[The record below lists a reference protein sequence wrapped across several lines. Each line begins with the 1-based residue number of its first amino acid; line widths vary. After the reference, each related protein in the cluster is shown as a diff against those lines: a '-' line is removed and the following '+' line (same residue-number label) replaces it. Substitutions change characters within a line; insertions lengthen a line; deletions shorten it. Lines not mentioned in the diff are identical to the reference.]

1 MANYKS
7 IYTGAQIDSA
17 IGKANTAL
25 QEEQYTG
32 TYSKPSGGIP
42 KTDLASSVQ
51 TSLNKADSAYQ
62 KANTGIPEEDLSED
76 VQDKLN
82 SGGGG
87 GTTVQANPTLD
98 GTESHLDG
106 LKVGNTKYSTSPDLS
121 GKVIS
126 IMGDSISTYN
136 GWIPDGSD
144 GRNLSHVYWY
154 PQKYVNDV
162 TKTWWHQLIFK
173 EFKAKLGVNESWSG
187 SCVGNNKDVNEEKS
201 GPDTCM
207 ASIKRITNL
216 GSNGTPDI
224 IYVYGG
230 TNDIGNPGR
239 SGQSLGTFNS
249 STNYTTVDLTTSKWT
264 CFVDS
269 FRVMIQRMQYYY
281 PKAKIIV
288 MLPAFSV
295 TYYNRATQDSYLEQ
309 MKEICD
315 YFGVEYIDLR
325 DCGITWANSD
335 ASRNNKGVASIGDGF
350 THPNEYGMDLI
361 TEYVKNKTFA
371 MLENDSNENIVHTV
385 TNTLS
390 TLTNTDRYIKGVS
403 DGESYS
409 ATLTGADLTVGRVSM
424 GGTDITST
432 AYDSSTGIITISN
445 VTGDIVV
452 SEGEAVITPVT
463 GVSLNAQTKSIMPND
478 VETLTATI
486 IPANAT
492 NKNVT
497 WSVNN
502 NNVTIVPNGLTCQV
516 TGVTDGTSV
525 VTVTTQDGSFTASC
539 TFTIHEIEL
548 ENIAITTPPSTTA
561 YHYGDTFSKTGMVVT
576 AYYDDETSEELDD
589 TDYTVSPSGALT
601 DSDTSVTVNYTYNG
615 VTKTAT
621 QAITVSTLSSI
632 AVTTQPTKTIYEV
645 GDVFDPTGM
654 IVTAT
659 WSDNTTSEVT
669 NYTYSPTTA
678 LSSSDT
684 TITISYTIGG
694 VTKTATQAIVFTNTT
709 WYSSNYNANTLTE
722 ASIPSSAGFSYKSG
736 VHDADGL
743 KMNKVRF
750 VLSTAGTITV
760 GKVSGDFKTVTDS
773 ETVSVTGNAK
783 EVKEITLTK
792 TYTLSNGEHFFIS
805 SSSDTGKF
813 LFTRNAT
820 AGDKDFMT
828 RVGASSA
835 NLYRGAG
842 LSVDF
847 GYNGA

>member
-1 MANYKS
+1 
-7 IYTGAQIDSA
+7 
-17 IGKANTAL
+17 
-25 QEEQYTG
+25 
-32 TYSKPSGGIP
+32 
-42 KTDLASSVQ
+42 
-51 TSLNKADSAYQ
+51 
-62 KANTGIPEEDLSED
+62 
-76 VQDKLN
+76 
-82 SGGGG
+82 
-87 GTTVQANPTLD
+87 
-98 GTESHLDG
+98 
-106 LKVGNTKYSTSPDLS
+106 
-121 GKVIS
+121 
-126 IMGDSISTYN
+126 MGDSISTYN

-187 SCVGNNKDVNEEKS
+187 SCIGNNKDVNEEKS

-239 SGQSLGTFNS
+239 SGQTLGTFNS
-249 STNYTTVDLTTSKWT
+249 STNYANVDLTISKWT
-264 CFVDS
+264 YFVDS

-315 YFGVEYIDLR
+315 YFGVEDIDLR
-325 DCGITWANSD
+325 NCGITWANSD
-335 ASRNNKGVASIGDGF
+335 ASRNNKGVSSIGDGF

-361 TEYVKNKTFA
+361 TEYVKSKTFA
-371 MLENDSNENIVHTV
+371 MLKNDSNENIVHTV
-385 TNTLS
+385 TNALS
-390 TLTNTDRYIKGVS
+390 TLINTDRYIKGVS

-432 AYDSSTGIITISN
+432 AYNSSTGIITISN
-445 VTGDIVV
+445 VTGDIVI

-463 GVSLNAQTKSIMPND
+463 GVSLNAQTKSIMPSD

-492 NKNVT
+492 NKNVI
-497 WSVNN
+497 WSVDNN
-502 NNVTIVPNGLTCQV
+502 HVTISPNGLSCTV
-516 TGVTDGTSV
+516 TGASNGISI
-525 VTVTTQDGSFTASC
+525 VTVTTEDGEYTATC
-539 TFTIHEIEL
+539 TFTVHEIAL
-548 ENIAITTPPSTTA
+548 DHIAITTPPSTTA

-576 AYYDDETSEELDD
+576 AYYDDETSDVLDD
-589 TDYTVSPSGALT
+589 TDYTVSPSEALT
-601 DSDTSVTVNYTYNG
+601 DSDTSVTINYTYNG
-615 VTKTAT
+615 ITKTAT

-632 AVTTQPTKTIYEV
+632 AVTTQPIKIIYSV

-659 WSDNTTSEVT
+659 WSDDTTSEIT
-669 NYTYSPTTA
+669 NYTYSPTIA
-678 LSSSDT
+678 LSSGDT

-694 VTKTATQAIVFTNTT
+694 VTKTTTQAIEFSNTT
-709 WYSSNYNANTLTE
+709 WYSSNYNANPVNVD
-722 ASIPSSAGFSYKSG
+722 SIPSSAGFSYKAG

-750 VLSTAGTITV
+750 ILSTPGSIKV
-760 GKVSGDFKTVTDS
+760 GKVSSDFKTVTDS
-773 ETVSVTGNAK
+773 EVVSVIGNAN

-792 TYTLSNGEHFFIS
+792 TYTLSNGEHFFIA

-820 AGDKDFMT
+820 TGDMAFMV
-828 RVGASSA
+828 RVGTAGVS
-835 NLYRGAG
+835 LYGG
-842 LSVDF
+842 TPCLSVDF
-847 GYNGA
+847 GYNGS